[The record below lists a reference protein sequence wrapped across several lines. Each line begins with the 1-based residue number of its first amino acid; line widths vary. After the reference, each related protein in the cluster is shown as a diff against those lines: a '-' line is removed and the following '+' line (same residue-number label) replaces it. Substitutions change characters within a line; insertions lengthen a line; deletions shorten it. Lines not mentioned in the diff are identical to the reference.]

1 MSPVFPVSLRASSRV
16 KRFAISCGA
25 AALLAAA
32 AVLPTSAATIVNTT
46 GQIGAV
52 SLVDTS
58 ANPGVTCKFTL
69 PAISL
74 STPQPAL
81 NSIVVSGP
89 TVGPIVESAADGV
102 IFPALV
108 SADFRVYQ
116 QLTVNGEPAG
126 SRLVLSAVEQ
136 VATNYSGAKVPDHTF
151 DAHTLPSG
159 RYTAQIVVTYRSTDQ
174 SVTYGSRTMRYDFYK
189 STVNQYSLVLGR
201 FVDQV
206 TGVGSAC

>member
-1 MSPVFPVSLRASSRV
+1 MSPVFAVSSRARSHF
-16 KRFAISCGA
+16 KRVAVACGA

-32 AVLPTSAATIVNTT
+32 AILPASAATIVTTT
-46 GQIGAV
+46 GRIGAI

-74 STPQPAL
+74 NNPQPAL
-81 NSIVVSGP
+81 NSIILSGP

-108 SADFRVYQ
+108 SAEFRVYQ

-159 RYTAQIVVTYRSTDQ
+159 RYTAQIVVTYKSIDQ
-174 SVTYGSRTMRYDFYK
+174 SVTYGSRTIGYDFYK
-189 STVNQYSLVLGR
+189 STVSQYSLVLGR

-206 TGVGSAC
+206 TGVCSAC